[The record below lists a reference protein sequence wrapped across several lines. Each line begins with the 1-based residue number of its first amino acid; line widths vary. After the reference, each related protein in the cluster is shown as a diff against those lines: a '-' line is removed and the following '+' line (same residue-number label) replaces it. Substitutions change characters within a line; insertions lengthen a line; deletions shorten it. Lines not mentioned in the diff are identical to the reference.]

1 MVRIRSVIQIAT
13 YLCVSLSFASV
24 VEYLDIY
31 HAASFACLA
40 LGSIYF
46 DRRRIID
53 IPRWSLNC
61 LSVGI
66 LFLATYRVTPEFL
79 IEPILDAL
87 IILVAIKLLEDK
99 KIRDYM
105 QIYTMCIFLL
115 MVSSLISMSI
125 NFLFYL
131 SLLLCLITICLV
143 LLAYFS
149 HNPEMTISKDN
160 LTRVI
165 HLSLLTFLLSIP
177 LSMILFIILPRT
189 TYPFLNFLNRAGITR
204 SGFTDSIS
212 LGQVADIQEDNAV
225 VFRAEM
231 EQIEE
236 SRLYWRGV
244 VLDEFDGIR
253 WTSAKDEFE
262 DGALPSLKGWD
273 VAQTIYL
280 EPYGNKYLFAL
291 DRPVSF
297 SIYRNK
303 FSRARI
309 TPFKTKIFE
318 RIRYRAVSK
327 IASAIPQPMTDRN
340 RYVQL
345 PENFSPRIR
354 DLVLGLVADRPE
366 EEQIKNLVHFLQRGN
381 YQYSL
386 EDLPVSLTPID
397 DFLFVHRRG
406 NCEFFASSLAV
417 MLRMAGI
424 PARIIGGYK
433 GGYYNATGKYYLVA
447 QSNAHVW
454 VEAYSAAHGWL
465 RVDPTPA
472 LQELPWHRIGGR
484 VLLQLRLVLDTFN
497 YYWYKVIIDYDFTK
511 QVQILNAVR
520 ERMTRPDIKLKINPS
535 QVRNYFI
542 SLALLVAI
550 PFFAYVLIKTHKAR
564 EERIVS
570 KFLSRMSAHGYEK
583 GRHEGLEEF
592 VSRIDRDDIKDRAR
606 VFVEEFERVYYRD
619 MKFTRETTRRLNTLI
634 NRIHA

>member
-1 MVRIRSVIQIAT
+1 MVRIRSIIQIVT
-13 YLCVSLSFASV
+13 YLCVGLSFASV
-24 VEYLDIY
+24 LEYLDTY
-31 HAASFACLA
+31 HAASFVCLA
-40 LGSIYF
+40 LGSVYF
-46 DRRRIID
+46 DRRRIIE

-61 LSVGI
+61 LSLGI
-66 LFLATYRVTPEFL
+66 LFLATYRITPEFL

-99 KIRDYM
+99 KTRDYM

-115 MVSSLISMSI
+115 MGSSLISMSI
-125 NFLFYL
+125 TFLFYL
-131 SLLLCLITICLV
+131 SLLLTLITICLI

-160 LTRVI
+160 LNKIVQ
-165 HLSLLTFLLSIP
+165 LSLLTLLLSIP

-236 SRLYWRGV
+236 GRLYWRGV
-244 VLDEFDGIR
+244 TLDVFDGTK
-253 WTSAKDEFE
+253 WTSTRDDVE

-273 VAQTIYL
+273 VVQTIYL

-291 DRPVSF
+291 DKPVSF

-303 FSRARI
+303 FSRVRI

-318 RIRYRAVSK
+318 RIRYRAVSR
-327 IASAIPQPMTDRN
+327 ITSALPQPMTDRS

-345 PENFSPRIR
+345 PENFSPRVR
-354 DLVLGLVADRPE
+354 ELVLGLVADRPE
-366 EEQIKNLVHFLQRGN
+366 EEQIKTLVHFLQRGN

-386 EDLPVSLTPID
+386 ENLPVSLTPFE

-417 MLRMAGI
+417 MLRMTGI
-424 PARIIGGYK
+424 PARLIGGYK

-454 VEAYSAAHGWL
+454 VEAYTPTLGWL
-465 RVDPTPA
+465 RLDPTPA
-472 LQELPWHRIGGR
+472 LQEVPWHRIGGR
-484 VLLQLRLVLDTFN
+484 LLLQLRLILDTFN

-511 QVQILNAVR
+511 QIQILNAVR
-520 ERMTRPDIKLKINPS
+520 ERMSRPDIKLEINS
-535 QVRNYFI
+535 NQVRNYLMSFA
-542 SLALLVAI
+542 LMVAVPMLVYALLRS
-550 PFFAYVLIKTHKAR
+550 LKGR
-564 EERIVS
+564 EERIIS
-570 KFLSRMSAHGYEK
+570 KFLSRMAVHGYEK
-583 GRHEGLEEF
+583 GKHEGLEEF
-592 VSRIDRDDIKDRAR
+592 ISRVDREEIKDRAR
-606 VFVEEFERVYYRD
+606 IFVEEFEQVYYRD
-619 MKFTRETTRRLNTLI
+619 TKFTNETTRRLKARI
-634 NRIHA
+634 NRI